1 MEDRK
6 KRLTA
11 FAVNVDRTTNHT
23 KEDHR
28 RRSGSD
34 AMTSTATTDH
44 VTDVFMDHNDDDYRT
59 TTTTTND
66 STTIPNKRKLLHFRN
81 YIPSDPTFLHNDDH
95 PTNDI
100 HPPISTTKSVLQ
112 LALERARSELLL
124 HSNTTTLK
132 HYHPTTT
139 VTTKPK
145 NHTIHAD
152 LQRNIQSK
160 LHRLE
165 QQTQRAL
172 VSILRHRLEQEA
184 TTTTTTIY
192 TDHST

>member
-6 KRLTA
+6 KRLA
-11 FAVNVDRTTNHT
+11 AYAANVDRTTNNT
-23 KEDHR
+23 EEEDH

-34 AMTSTATTDH
+34 AMTPTTTTDH
-44 VTDVFMDHNDDDYRT
+44 VTDVMDHNDDYR
-59 TTTTTND
+59 TTTTND

-81 YIPSDPTFLHNDDH
+81 YIPSDPTFIHDNDDH
-95 PTNDI
+95 PPTNDI

-124 HSNTTTLK
+124 HSNTTTTTLELK
-132 HYHPTTT
+132 HYYPT
-139 VTTKPK
+139 TTKPK

-165 QQTQRAL
+165 QRTQRAL
-172 VSILRHRLEQEA
+172 VSILRQRLEQEA
-184 TTTTTTIY
+184 TTTTTIL
-192 TDHST
+192 TDQST

>member
-6 KRLTA
+6 KRLAA
-11 FAVNVDRTTNHT
+11 FAVNVDRTTNT
-23 KEDHR
+23 TEEDHHC
-28 RRSGSD
+28 RSGSD
-34 AMTSTATTDH
+34 AMTPTSTTTDH
-44 VTDVFMDHNDDDYRT
+44 VTDVMDHNDDYR
-59 TTTTTND
+59 TTTTND

-81 YIPSDPTFLHNDDH
+81 YIPSDPTFLHNDDDH
-95 PTNDI
+95 PPTNDI

-184 TTTTTTIY
+184 TTTTIM
-192 TDHST
+192 TDQST

>member
-6 KRLTA
+6 KRLA
-11 FAVNVDRTTNHT
+11 AYAANVDRTTNNT
-23 KEDHR
+23 EEEDH

-34 AMTSTATTDH
+34 AMTPTTTTDH
-44 VTDVFMDHNDDDYRT
+44 VTDVMDHNDDYR
-59 TTTTTND
+59 TTTTND

-95 PTNDI
+95 HPTTNDI

-132 HYHPTTT
+132 HYHPTTM
-139 VTTKPK
+139 TKSK

-184 TTTTTTIY
+184 TTTTTIM
-192 TDHST
+192 TDQST